1 VNAFNILN
9 KLGEPNMVEKENLVY
24 IDGRFLPRSEAKISV
39 YDHGLLYGDGVFEG
53 IRAYNGL
60 VFKLDEHIERLYHS
74 ANSIELDIPMSRED
88 LKKRILE
95 AIRRNGLMDAYVR
108 VVVTRG
114 VGDLGLDPRKC
125 PKPSIIIIADR
136 ITLWKEKSL
145 KAITASTRRNA
156 VTALNPM
163 IKSLNYL
170 NNILAKLEAN
180 RANVSEAIMLNQQ
193 GLVCEGTGDNIFIV
207 KDKVIA
213 TPPPSASIL
222 VGVTRNAVIELAA
235 KEGLR
240 VEQRDITVHELYNA
254 DEAFFTGTAAEVTPL
269 VEVDARKIGNGEPGP
284 ITRKLMEKFNGIKES
299 GTSCKL

>member
-1 VNAFNILN
+1 
-9 KLGEPNMVEKENLVY
+9 MVEKENLVY

-74 ANSIELDIPMSRED
+74 ANSIELSIPMSQKD
-88 LKKRILE
+88 MKKTILE
-95 AIRRNGLMDAYVR
+95 TIRRNGLRDAYVR

-125 PKPSIIIIADR
+125 PTPSVIIIADR

-145 KAITASTRRNA
+145 KAVTASTRRNA
-156 VTALNPM
+156 LTALNPM

-207 KDKVIA
+207 KDKIIA

-254 DEAFFTGTAAEVTPL
+254 DEAFFTGTAAEVMPL

-299 GTSCKL
+299 GTPCKL

>member
-1 VNAFNILN
+1 
-9 KLGEPNMVEKENLVY
+9 MVEKENLVY

-74 ANSIELDIPMSRED
+74 AKSIELDIPMSQKD
-88 LKKRILE
+88 MKKTILE
-95 AIRRNGLMDAYVR
+95 TIRRNGLRDAYVR

-125 PKPSIIIIADR
+125 PTPSVIIIADR

-145 KAITASTRRNA
+145 KAVTASTRRNA
-156 VTALNPM
+156 LTALNPM

-207 KDKVIA
+207 KDKIIA

-299 GTSCKL
+299 GTPCKL

>member
-1 VNAFNILN
+1 VNAFNVLN

>member
-1 VNAFNILN
+1 
-9 KLGEPNMVEKENLVY
+9 MVEKENLVY

-74 ANSIELDIPMSRED
+74 AKSIELDIPMSQKD
-88 LKKRILE
+88 MKKTILE
-95 AIRRNGLMDAYVR
+95 TIRRNGLRDAYVR

-125 PKPSIIIIADR
+125 PTPSVIIIADR

-145 KAITASTRRNA
+145 KAVTASTRRNA
-156 VTALNPM
+156 LTALNPM

-207 KDKVIA
+207 KDKIIA

-299 GTSCKL
+299 GTPANHEQAVKTTGYK